1 MRDRNTAAVKMKLIK
16 LLQENKTVWSV
27 THVSPPAQ
35 TVKEERKYMESPP
48 ALSNQERDVK
58 LKIMKN
64 RTAALSLQI
73 QNNP

>member
-1 MRDRNTAAVKMKLIK
+1 
-16 LLQENKTVWSV
+16 
-27 THVSPPAQ
+27 
-35 TVKEERKYMESPP
+35 MESPP

-73 QNNP
+73 QNNPWWNVLIQHENFSPH